1 MKAPGSGLGLSIVK
15 ELCKLLGGEIS
26 LESEFGKG
34 STFTVRL
41 PWTRADDPRLDAALP
56 GVVDEAIGPRGR
68 DSARPLRGP
77 LQGGPMELV
86 DPVARPVIVTG
97 SLEPVVDVAHAVGIT
112 ANLDVAVTRWFAEWS
127 DLLGLRAP
135 LRREPYVNSGFVALA
150 PERLPF
156 LLPRWAEIC
165 GSLRGRRL
173 GPDSLGPADPV
184 WLSDQDALNALMM
197 SEVPEGAAA
206 RAADMAIVMSEVS
219 VDDVDRLACSLD
231 GRPLRLLHSIGH
243 PKPWEPRARWEW
255 SGDAYGACLRRVL
268 VGPDLALTVP
278 RAMVPTWLRP
288 GRAASVERRFM
299 RTYDRAAS
307 WTRPWRRR
315 VGLSPL
321 RRRDGFVPG
330 RERRVRRRAP
340 S

>member
-1 MKAPGSGLGLSIVK
+1 VEPVRAFTIGDHQFFLGVVALLNSLRLTGNAMPLTVLDLGLTPDERRLLEPHC
-15 ELCKLLGGEIS
+15 EL
-26 LESEFGKG
+26 
-34 STFTVRL
+34 V
-41 PWTRADDPRLDAALP
+41 AVA
-56 GVVDEAIGPRGR
+56 RGR
-68 DSARPLRGP
+68 YPWLEKPHLLARSPASVAIF
-77 LQGGPMELV
+77 V
-86 DPVARPVIVTG
+86 DADIIVTG
-97 SLEPVVDVAHAVGIT
+97 SLDPVVDVAHAVGIT
-112 ANLDVAVTRWFAEWS
+112 ANVDVAVTRWFAEWS
-127 DLLGLRAP
+127 ELLGLRAP

-150 PERLPF
+150 PERIPF
-156 LLPRWAEIC
+156 LLPRWAELC

-173 GPDSLGPADPV
+173 GPDSLGPDDPV

-197 SEVPEGAAA
+197 SEVPEGGAA
-206 RAADMAIVMSEVS
+206 RAADMAIVMSKVR

-268 VGPDLALTVP
+268 VGPDLALAVP

-330 RERRVRRRAP
+330 REPRARRPAP
-340 S
+340 G